1 MGHYCRIC
9 QRERPNE
16 QFTGDGHRIHIC
28 KRCDTRPKSE
38 RQAIEDM
45 SDILRFMRQSHISD
59 RNMAR
64 LEKMAK
70 SEDPQVAIRA
80 AMALRVA
87 KVKPYSTRRI
97 KFLAQNHPDLLG
109 KLKDAGLV

>member
-16 QFTGDGHRIHIC
+16 QFSGSGHKIHIC
-28 KRCDTRPKSE
+28 KRCLARPKSE

-45 SDILRFMRQSHISD
+45 NDILGFMQQSHISD
-59 RNMAR
+59 RNVAR

-80 AMALRVA
+80 AVALKVA
-87 KVKPYSTRRI
+87 RVKPYRTRRI
-97 KFLAQNHPDLLG
+97 KFLGQNHPDLLG
-109 KLKDAGLV
+109 ELKDAGLV